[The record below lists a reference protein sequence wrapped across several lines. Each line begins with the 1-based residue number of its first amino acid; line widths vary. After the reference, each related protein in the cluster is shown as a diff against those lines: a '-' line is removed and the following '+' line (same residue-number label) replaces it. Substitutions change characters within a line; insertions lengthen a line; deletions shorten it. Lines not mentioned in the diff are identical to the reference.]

1 MKLTKRLAAIALLLA
16 LAVGL
21 LSCAARPRASWL
33 VLYAFSDEG
42 QLLRTRMTEVTDAT
56 WAGRSIAVGYLEGK
70 PIILAESGMG
80 TTNAAIMLQ
89 YILDRYPVRGVLF
102 TGICGGISERNKI
115 GDTVIPER
123 WITHDFGYT
132 GAEGFQPDSL
142 PIGLAG
148 SEKFA
153 AMLDLP
159 VDSQLFDWIEKAA
172 YAAAE
177 KFQLVVD
184 RIVQIHSGGV
194 GVTGNQFI
202 DQVEKRQWLAETFNA
217 EIVDMESAAV
227 LQTALANGVPCVIIR
242 SASDLAGGS
251 GSATAGTELR
261 EFFQIAADNSAA
273 VVTSFF
279 RMLHERKFEHP

>member
-1 MKLTKRLAAIALLLA
+1 MKLTKQLMVLALLVLLAAGI
-16 LAVGL
+16 V
-21 LSCAARPRASWL
+21 SCTGRPQASWL
-33 VLYAFSDEG
+33 VLYAFSNEG
-42 QLLRTRMTEVTDAT
+42 QLLRSRMTEATDT
-56 WAGRSIAVGYLEGK
+56 SWAGRTISTGYLEGR
-70 PIILAESGMG
+70 PIILAGSGVG
-80 TTNAAIMLQ
+80 TTNAAMTLQ
-89 YILDRYPVRGVLF
+89 YILDHHPVRGVLF
-102 TGICGGISERNKI
+102 TGICGGIYEKNKI
-115 GDTVIPER
+115 GDIVIPDR

-132 GAEGFQPDSL
+132 GTEGFQPDSL
-142 PIGLAG
+142 QIGMPGAV
-148 SEKFA
+148 EFVF
-153 AMLDLP
+153 MLDMP
-159 VDSQLFDWIEKAA
+159 VDSQLFDWVAQAA

-177 KFQLVVD
+177 EFQPVVD
-184 RIVQIHSGGV
+184 RIVQIHCGGV

-202 DQVEKRQWLAETFNA
+202 DQVEKRQWLTETFNA

-242 SASDLAGGS
+242 SNSDLAGGS